1 MIGNRSVSSQGR
13 PIEAGRDRPES
24 SFAAFVAATVERRR
38 FRQRRGIFVSE
49 KMGGPLNWTNAG
61 QCDALTLLEFV
72 HEVAAVET
80 WPEPILLDMGLSGH
94 AYPASLG
101 LTYGNGRKAILDL
114 VRSEDACTANGKALH
129 ALLAEKLAGEGI
141 LFMQHDP
148 SGLRHDPRF
157 PNALAALRSVRAP
170 VDEADEFSFLRML
183 RKHGTPIKLKEL
195 DARGGRLADTA
206 CVLAMRRSLL
216 IDLSAPSPG
225 ECAVS
230 LPTVAP

>member
-1 MIGNRSVSSQGR
+1 MTSQR
-13 PIEAGRDRPES
+13 HPVEAGREWPEA
-24 SFAAFVAATVERRR
+24 SFATFVAAAVERRR

-49 KMGGPLNWTNAG
+49 KMGGLLSWTNAG

-80 WPEPILLDMGLSGH
+80 WPEPIVLDLGYSEY

-101 LTYGNGRKAILDL
+101 LTYGNGRRAILDL
-114 VRSEDACTANGKALH
+114 VRAEDVATPHGRALH
-129 ALLAEKLAGEGI
+129 ALLTEKLAGEGI

-148 SGLRHDPRF
+148 RRLRHDPRF

-170 VDEADEFSFLRML
+170 VDEADEFRFLRML
-183 RKHGTPIKLKEL
+183 REHGVPIKLKDL
-195 DARGGRLADTA
+195 DARGPRLADTA
-206 CVLAMRRSLL
+206 CVLAMRRRLS

-225 ECAVS
+225 DCAVS
-230 LPTVAP
+230 LPAVAL